1 MFCIQLIHQTGGKKN
16 AAARK
21 CQDMVV
27 ATVPYEIFLTPGWTN
42 TYDASLPESFRQSL
56 GEEIMKLYAQ
66 HE

>member
-1 MFCIQLIHQTGGKKN
+1 
-16 AAARK
+16 
-21 CQDMVV
+21 
-27 ATVPYEIFLTPGWTN
+27 LTPGWTN